1 MEVIVDS
8 REGAL
13 FEALKTKKTKEWITT
28 GDVAIKQNGKIK
40 VIIERKTLSDMMAS
54 IIDKRCDKQIQ
65 QMKEVQQKTGCIIMF
80 IIEAGKVYN
89 GVNINV
95 DSINTKLRSFVLQ
108 NIPYVRTKNIEDTA
122 EYIQLLVNDLT
133 KRDPE
138 MTTSSSM
145 HRHHRHRHHQNHHQR
160 MKMTSCIKATGRV
173 IPIK

>member
-80 IIEAGKVYN
+80 IIEAGRVYN

-122 EYIQLLVNDLT
+122 EYIQLLVNDLA
-133 KRDPE
+133 KRDLE

-145 HRHHRHRHHQNHHQR
+145 HAASPVVLS
-160 MKMTSCIKATGRV
+160 TSTSSESSSSEDENDILH
-173 IPIK
+173 